1 MTAIRQVQSC
11 RASVMSS
18 AVLWCTVMCLV
29 QFVYVRCLSALQGL
43 VRGHTHKKK
52 ISNALPSNWTWTSLF
67 SRLTCN
73 TRPLSFTINV
83 YPTLPGRVCPHN
95 PIIPDKIFHYLE
107 YFQCR
112 PAQSGS
118 GSLQQQQQSALLS
131 VGSSIHLQG
140 EISRRGRF
148 SPLVQMAG
156 HSVKLWPVVVSKV
169 WLQWRLWPI
178 SLYCSDVKHS
188 HRRVKPQNVAREW
201 MWLIHCHGFS
211 SMNSSASQLFK
222 MRRLQLCGNTARYR
236 GLLYVTSV
244 NPETSEAHMW
254 PKHHEDSCQW

>member
-43 VRGHTHKKK
+43 VWGHTQKKK
-52 ISNALPSNWTWTSLF
+52 ISNALPSNWTRTSLF

-118 GSLQQQQQSALLS
+118 GSLQQQQQQQSALLS
-131 VGSSIHLQG
+131 IGSSIHLQG

-169 WLQWRLWPI
+169 WLRWRLWPI
-178 SLYCSDVKHS
+178 SLYCSDVKQS

-201 MWLIHCHGFS
+201 MWLIHCYSVS

-222 MRRLQLCGNTARYR
+222 MRRLQLVWEHC
-236 GLLYVTSV
+236 
-244 NPETSEAHMW
+244 ET
-254 PKHHEDSCQW
+254 